1 MARPHNTPDVFRAVG
16 HPARRRILDMLLRGP
31 RTAAEL
37 GQPLKLTR
45 PTISEHLRALRI
57 AGLIEYR
64 PHGAAHVY
72 FLVRSKLRPIE
83 DWMRPYQR
91 KS

>member
-1 MARPHNTPDVFRAVG
+1 
-16 HPARRRILDMLLRGP
+16 
-31 RTAAEL
+31 
-37 GQPLKLTR
+37 LTR

-64 PHGAAHVY
+64 PRGAAHVY